1 MWHLT
6 LVCKGQNCY
15 DSSRCMNPSI
25 PPSDC
30 ATLSHEGKY
39 TSFSFNGTVIRFR
52 TSPRLERYVKVDKW
66 DNGYME
72 VTARYGGREM
82 EEYIDLLPILDN
94 LCIPHE
100 SFLRPIKNV
109 EVRYV

>member
-1 MWHLT
+1 MP
-6 LVCKGQNCY
+6 C
-15 DSSRCMNPSI
+15 SMNPASRS
-25 PPSDC
+25 SDC
-30 ATLSHEGKY
+30 AILSHEGRY
-39 TSFSFNGTVIRFR
+39 TSFSFNGTVIRFL

-66 DNGYME
+66 DNGYIE

-94 LCIPHE
+94 LCIPRD
-100 SFLRPIKNV
+100 SFLRPIRNV

>member
-1 MWHLT
+1 MNPL
-6 LVCKGQNCY
+6 
-15 DSSRCMNPSI
+15 DSS
-25 PPSDC
+25 SDC
-30 ATLSHEGKY
+30 AVLSHEGKY

-52 TSPRLERYVKVDKW
+52 TSPRLERYIKVDKW
-66 DNGYME
+66 DNGYIE

-94 LCIPHE
+94 LCISRD

-109 EVRYV
+109 KVCYV